1 MVIALVGLSL
11 IVLSLLLSPV
21 YPMIKKMWTIPFNL
35 LTAGIGSLLFAIFYF
50 IIDVKGF
57 KKWTLLFS
65 VFGMNSITIYLL
77 CKFVSFGRI
86 SNGLFGWIAI
96 PFGEYSGII
105 IGRGVIIVQWA
116 LLYMMYKKKIFLR
129 V

>member
-1 MVIALVGLSL
+1 
-11 IVLSLLLSPV
+11 
-21 YPMIKKMWTIPFNL
+21 MIKKMWTIPFNL

-105 IGRGVIIVQWA
+105 IGIGVIIVQWA

>member
-1 MVIALVGLSL
+1 
-11 IVLSLLLSPV
+11 
-21 YPMIKKMWTIPFNL
+21 
-35 LTAGIGSLLFAIFYF
+35 
-50 IIDVKGF
+50 VKGF

-105 IGRGVIIVQWA
+105 IGIGVIIVQWA